1 LIETALCAGCF
12 SLMFQK
18 FKNKAKIKS
27 MLAQIEKNRIR
38 VYFYIASILTIV
50 LMTSFLLFQYSQ
62 SLKREYEN
70 KIEQLSSSIIES
82 KQKFI
87 QNAVEQVIYLIE
99 SERHL
104 ANEEYFSQSLSKE
117 QIDAIAI
124 RRVSRLIRDMRLID
138 DGYIWVNRIVNYQ
151 GGESYAIRQIH
162 PNLPETEG
170 MQLSTNT
177 TDIKGNRPYQE
188 ELDGINKN
196 GELFFDYY
204 FKKLDSEKISHKLSF
219 AKLYKPFDWV
229 VATGVYL
236 DDVDQLIAS
245 ETIKMEE
252 TYKYQLLKSISI
264 TALALLLSS
273 SGLIFFDKL
282 ISSLISSYQEDI
294 KEFTTNLVEEKEK
307 TERALKEIKT
317 LQGIIPICQHCKGIR
332 DDKGDW
338 NRLEQYIST
347 RTDAQFSHGICDTC
361 LKEHYSLTPSKKSKK
376 NTDLKS

>member
-1 LIETALCAGCF
+1 
-12 SLMFQK
+12 MFQK